1 MNFDY
6 KAYKTF
12 CFAAP
17 AFFVVAVTIVVFLHG
32 AWLIY
37 VAHRGRWDWRKNG
50 LHLLI
55 LIGVAFTACI
65 QVGVLLSGGMYLCDE
80 QETDA
85 VEMQG
90 EITNIKGLGQ
100 FVFPVVKDGRGYEE
114 ENGYEF
120 TIGGV
125 KCAANRKGSLKVG
138 DYVTVRYLP
147 KSGYILYIAEIE
159 EESDNKSDNIE

>member
-1 MNFDY
+1 MYFDY
-6 KAYKTF
+6 EAYRAYCFESPMMCVVIFSLGLVGGILGAVIKAIKKEL
-12 CFAAP
+12 
-17 AFFVVAVTIVVFLHG
+17 VKEDIVFLRVG
-32 AWLIY
+32 IPMVILVVSITGGELLYGGIY
-37 VAHRGRWDWRKNG
+37 LYH
-50 LHLLI
+50 
-55 LIGVAFTACI
+55 
-65 QVGVLLSGGMYLCDE
+65 E

-90 EITNIKGLGQ
+90 EITDIKGLGD
-100 FVFPVVKDGRGYEE
+100 FVFPTVKDGRGYEE

-120 TIGGV
+120 TIDGV

-159 EESDNKSDNIE
+159 EESSAIAQ